1 MLTFEGIKKWRS
13 LQYKRA
19 KNGFKNDAR
28 GPQFHK
34 CTFQKTSIKYYF
46 LDFPGLN
53 TLFRESVSLKDFFF
67 ALLRLNGI

>member
-19 KNGFKNDAR
+19 KNGFKNGAR

-34 CTFQKTSIKYYF
+34 CTCQKTSIKYF
-46 LDFPGLN
+46 
-53 TLFRESVSLKDFFF
+53 
-67 ALLRLNGI
+67 